1 MHHTTQRIY
10 HKSVADDKFSEI
22 GTRLL
27 WVRLSNLKPNTQYV
41 VYVVAIGPK
50 GTSMASETL
59 VAWTDPALSAFVD
72 VSVLQINVVAWNFIC

>member
-1 MHHTTQRIY
+1 M
-10 HKSVADDKFSEI
+10 ADDKFSEI

-41 VYVVAIGPK
+41 IYVVAIGPK
-50 GTSMASETL
+50 GTSLASETL

-72 VSVLQINVVAWNFIC
+72 VSVVNMVY